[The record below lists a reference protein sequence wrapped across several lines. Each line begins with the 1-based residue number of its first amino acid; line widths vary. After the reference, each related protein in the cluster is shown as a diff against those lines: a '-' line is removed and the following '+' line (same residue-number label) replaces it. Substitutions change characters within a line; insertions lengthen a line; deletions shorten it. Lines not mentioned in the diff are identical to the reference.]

1 MEFSDVI
8 SKRHSIRSFKETPVS
23 REILNSLLEA
33 GIQAPTASNLQAWR
47 FVVVHDPG
55 VVRKINMFSPGM
67 SGGPAAVIAICS
79 DYGYAEAKK
88 SGKHY
93 KDYGCIMDASMAAQN
108 IMLAAVD
115 AGLGT
120 CAIKSYT
127 ESAVRKILKLPE
139 EIHLEILIAVGY
151 PAGEGR
157 NVPRKGLNEI
167 VSYNSWGSEE

>member
-1 MEFSDVI
+1 MEFSKVI
-8 SKRHSIRSFKETPVS
+8 SERHSIRKFSEQAVP
-23 REILNSLLEA
+23 RELLDSLIQA
-33 GIQAPTASNLQAWR
+33 AIQAPSASNLQAWR
-47 FVVVHDPG
+47 FVVADDPAL
-55 VVRKINMFSPGM
+55 VKKINMFSPGM
-67 SGGPAAVIAICS
+67 SGDPKAVIAICS
-79 DYGYAEAKK
+79 DYKYAESRK

-108 IMLAAVD
+108 LMLAAVD

-139 EIHLEILIAVGY
+139 YIHLEILIAAGY

-157 NVPRKGLNEI
+157 NVPRKPLAE
-167 VSYNSWGSEE
+167 VVRYNGWEGEA